1 LVENGLILY
10 YSNPEQLLRGIRKI
24 LEERDVMREKSKAK
38 AENLWKIMEDPKK
51 RVIEEVFT

>member
-1 LVENGLILY
+1 M
-10 YSNPEQLLRGIRKI
+10 
-24 LEERDVMREKSKAK
+24 RDEFKAK